1 MTVFLSI
8 LAGAGAQFFTD
19 SGVPLSG
26 GKIYTYAAGTT
37 TPAVTYTSN
46 TGLTP
51 NANPIIL
58 DSAGRPPAEIWL
70 TSGVNYKF
78 VVKTP
83 TDVEI
88 RTYDNISGAS
98 DNSAVMADLA
108 NTSDIAKGDALVGF
122 RQANSSGVLG
132 GATGTTVH
140 SKLQDVVS
148 VRDFGAVGN
157 GSTNDAAAFAV
168 ASANGGFY
176 IPPGT
181 YRIGTNTALT
191 SPVTFAPGAKILVDT
206 GITFTFVG
214 TQTAVPV
221 QAFGAVGDGTTN
233 DSPAFQA
240 AINSGAPVFVPYSAS
255 GYSLETTVTLPA
267 SSSITGDS
275 FSTIISRVNTSAFA
289 FEITGDDVDISGLRI
304 DCSNVSGGTG
314 AIRIRTDIQSIQ
326 RINIKNIFTYRCNY
340 GLRDTPHA
348 TNIIV
353 ALTVDDFRMNQHQG
367 PGFRFERAFAYID
380 FSYCTVDY
388 VNSPVTPNF
397 VAYTLIGNRGS
408 SWDHVDTTGG
418 TVTSATLGNTG
429 FFFYDSWAVW
439 MNSCMADTVGGYGF
453 DFSALNYYVIMQG
466 CVASLCGRHG
476 FAVTGGN
483 EFQFS
488 ACSSRG
494 RADQTTPLAN
504 QNAYHLISS
513 DRIVITGCKAL
524 LATGSGY
531 YADTVTRSN
540 VTGSRSD
547 ICTGWGVDSANTN
560 GILFASMGFDL
571 CTAGNAN
578 FSSTLMYLS
587 NSQSNSG
594 ALINLTG
601 PGSA

>member
-1 MTVFLSI
+1 MTALSVQVPFPVFYDRDGQPLDSGEIYIGIANLDPLTNPLQVYYDQALTIPASQPLITTAGYIYRNGTPAQIFVDASNFSI
-8 LAGAGAQFFTD
+8 LVNDQNGLLVYSFPEATGLGTGA
-19 SGVPLSG
+19 SS
-26 GKIYTYAAGTT
+26 ITYNEGSTG
-37 TPAVTYTSN
+37 AVTRT
-46 TGLTP
+46 
-51 NANPIIL
+51 
-58 DSAGRPPAEIWL
+58 
-70 TSGVNYKF
+70 
-78 VVKTP
+78 
-83 TDVEI
+83 VEA
-88 RTYDNISGAS
+88 RLRDYPS
-98 DNSAVMADLA
+98 VM
-108 NTSDIAKGDALVGF
+108 
-122 RQANSSGVLG
+122 
-132 GATGTTVH
+132 
-140 SKLQDVVS
+140 
-148 VRDFGAVGN
+148 DFGAVGN
-157 GSTNDAAAFAV
+157 GIANDAAAFV
-168 ASANGGFY
+168 LANNAGPFT
-176 IPPGT
+176 IPAGT
-181 YRIGTNTALT
+181 YRIATNLALT
-191 SPVTFAPGAKILVDT
+191 NPVSIEAGAKIAVQT
-206 GITFTFVG
+206 GVTFTFSG
-214 TQTAVPV
+214 V
-221 QAFGAVGDGTTN
+221 QDTVSVSSFGAVGNGTTN
-233 DSPAFQA
+233 DSAAFQA
-240 AINSGAPVFVPYSAS
+240 AINSGAPVFVPYTAS
-255 GYSLETTVTLPA
+255 GFALEDTITLPA
-267 SSSITGDS
+267 GSSITGDS
-275 FSTIISRVNTSAFA
+275 FSNIISRVDTSEFV

-304 DCSNVSGGTG
+304 DCSNVVGGTG

-326 RINIKNIFTYRCNY
+326 RINIKNIFTYRCNF
-340 GLRDTPHA
+340 GLRDVNHA
-348 TNIIV
+348 SNIIV
-353 ALTVDDFRMNQHQG
+353 ALSVSDFRMNQHQG
-367 PGFRFERAFAYID
+367 PGFYFQRAFAYIE

-388 VNSPVTPNF
+388 VNSPVIPNF

-494 RADQTTPLAN
+494 RADQATPLAN

-560 GILFASMGFDL
+560 GILFASMGFDV
-571 CTAGNAN
+571 CAAGNAD
-578 FSSTLMYLS
+578 FSSAGMFLTS
-587 NSQSNSG
+587 SVSNSG

-601 PGSA
+601 PGTI